1 MVFVVSTGTGAET
14 LLFAT
19 RKLMRWWCWCDMRL
33 GFCARYILFQLMC
46 ALSIGISRTVLN
58 GNVFELNFAFDD
70 GRQKFSSTLK
80 LFRQI
85 LKVFICRFPMW
96 MNPKG
101 VQKVRVVKAFAQRRS
116 VSVLYLILK

>member
-1 MVFVVSTGTGAET
+1 
-14 LLFAT
+14 
-19 RKLMRWWCWCDMRL
+19 
-33 GFCARYILFQLMC
+33 MC

-70 GRQKFSSTLK
+70 GRQKSYLSSTFK
-80 LFRQI
+80 TVSTNPRR
-85 LKVFICRFPMW
+85 FI
-96 MNPKG
+96 

>member
-1 MVFVVSTGTGAET
+1 
-14 LLFAT
+14 
-19 RKLMRWWCWCDMRL
+19 
-33 GFCARYILFQLMC
+33 MC

-70 GRQKFSSTLK
+70 DDDKSLICPRPLK